1 MHMLP
6 AVDGDVGAGHE
17 GGLRAKQEA
26 AGAQNANRL
35 MSTGNFGAPGR
46 I

>member
-1 MHMLP
+1 MAMLAP
-6 AVDGDVGAGHE
+6 VTKAAFA
-17 GGLRAKQEA
+17 LKQEA